1 MKQLLFSF
9 LGFFLIQT
17 PQPGKHPTKM
27 IDNHV
32 RFSNINLV
40 GKPAPSF
47 ALKDLDGKLIKLEDY
62 RGKTVV
68 LDFWATW
75 CYPCRKSF
83 PVMKM
88 LLNKYKNQSDVVF
101 LFIDTREKTRNNI
114 PAVRKFLKDNGY
126 PFHVVLDEW
135 GQDDLMTVVYNK
147 YAPPGIPAKFIID
160 RKGVISAR
168 SIGFMPRQTNQ
179 QMAAD
184 LTTEIEE
191 ARKL

>member
-9 LGFFLIQT
+9 AFFLIQI
-17 PQPGKHPTKM
+17 PHPGKHPLNI
-27 IDNHV
+27 IDSHV
-32 RFSNINLV
+32 RFDNVNLV
-40 GKPAPSF
+40 NKPAPTF
-47 ALKDLDGKLIKLEDY
+47 TLKDLDGKLIKLEDY
-62 RGKTVV
+62 RGKTVI

-88 LLNKYKNQSDVVF
+88 LINKYKNQSDVVF
-101 LFIDTREKTRNNI
+101 LFIDTREKSQNYM
-114 PAVRKFLKDNGY
+114 PLVRKFLKDNRY
-126 PFHVVLDEW
+126 PFHAVFDEW
-135 GQDDLMTVVYNK
+135 GQDGLMTTIYNK

-160 RKGVISAR
+160 PKGIISAR

-184 LTTEIEE
+184 LAAEIEK
-191 ARKL
+191 ARKH